1 MTATATDTRRITGG
15 VDTHLDIHVAAAL
28 DHLGTELGTKSFPT
42 TPAGYR
48 QLLAWLRR
56 FGPVDRIGVEGTGSF
71 GVGLTRY
78 LASENVEVVEVNRPN
93 RQERRRVGKSDP
105 IDAVAAARAA
115 LSGSAAGQ
123 AKGRDGNI
131 ECIRVLRVARRGAR
145 LDRVRAIN
153 QLRDVIATAPDQ
165 LREQLRSLPRA
176 RLIATCANLR
186 PGPDLDVLAA
196 TKHALRE
203 LARRIQYAAEELA
216 RLDAL
221 LEPLVAETAPDLV
234 ALHGVG
240 TDTAG
245 ALLVAAGDNPHRLR
259 NERAFAQLCGTAPIP
274 ASSGRVVRYRLNRG
288 GDRQAN
294 SALWRIVLI
303 RMQSHPETRD
313 YVARRT
319 AEGLSKLEIMRCL
332 KRYVTREI
340 FRNLPRLD
348 T

>member
-1 MTATATDTRRITGG
+1 M
-15 VDTHLDIHVAAAL
+15 
-28 DHLGTELGTKSFPT
+28 
-42 TPAGYR
+42 
-48 QLLAWLRR
+48 
-56 FGPVDRIGVEGTGSF
+56 
-71 GVGLTRY
+71 
-78 LASENVEVVEVNRPN
+78 
-93 RQERRRVGKSDP
+93 
-105 IDAVAAARAA
+105 
-115 LSGSAAGQ
+115 
-123 AKGRDGNI
+123 
-131 ECIRVLRVARRGAR
+131 
-145 LDRVRAIN
+145 
-153 QLRDVIATAPDQ
+153 RDVIATAPDQ

-221 LEPLVAETAPDLV
+221 LDPLVAETAPELV

-303 RMQSHPETRD
+303 RMQSHPQTRD

-319 AEGLSKLEIMRCL
+319 TEGLSKLEIMRCL